1 MNRLEYTP
9 FTGAYSISIDVSQAN
24 PGDRIYLPDT
34 PVLSDK
40 FITAMTVF
48 GISYSSSNVQ
58 DPDGNVISSNNVG
71 QFFVTL
77 VDLKND
83 DFISNIPLFY
93 FMYGGRQIPINR
105 YLVLPNCYLTKPKTG
120 NTQHIL
126 LTFYYTYTPESLCK
140 RQDCFEKL
148 KIQSVN
154 IPVYSNSAN
163 KYYLPDNRVLVDKK
177 FKNIYATIISSD
189 VSSPDSIPIVAPINS
204 FLTLIYKSD
213 IILYRFPVLY
223 LSQWNSPFRLN
234 MDNLQADLPSSYI
247 ELSQDIAQTVGDK
260 VVFLNFEY
268 ED

>member
-9 FTGAYSISIDVSQAN
+9 FTGAYSISIDVSQVN
-24 PGDRIYLPDT
+24 PGDRMPDT

-120 NTQHIL
+120 NTYPVDVLLHLYSRIL
-126 LTFYYTYTPESLCK
+126 VQKTGL
-140 RQDCFEKL
+140 
-148 KIQSVN
+148 
-154 IPVYSNSAN
+154 
-163 KYYLPDNRVLVDKK
+163 
-177 FKNIYATIISSD
+177 
-189 VSSPDSIPIVAPINS
+189 
-204 FLTLIYKSD
+204 
-213 IILYRFPVLY
+213 
-223 LSQWNSPFRLN
+223 FRE
-234 MDNLQADLPSSYI
+234 I
-247 ELSQDIAQTVGDK
+247 ENTVG
-260 VVFLNFEY
+260 
-268 ED
+268 